1 MKMNHILLIDDN
13 EIDNYINN
21 HIIKVSNIAEKI
33 TVKNSAVDALNY
45 LNKIKDDFVAYP
57 ELIFLDIS
65 MPIMDGFGFL
75 DEFVK
80 LPKPSGKKCSVIML
94 TSSDDQKDRKKAMD
108 YDVVI
113 DYFIKPLQDDL
124 IRSLWNKN
132 L

>member
-94 TSSDDQKDRKKAMD
+94 TSSDDHKDRKKAMD

>member
-1 MKMNHILLIDDN
+1 
-13 EIDNYINN
+13 
-21 HIIKVSNIAEKI
+21 
-33 TVKNSAVDALNY
+33 
-45 LNKIKDDFVAYP
+45 
-57 ELIFLDIS
+57 
-65 MPIMDGFGFL
+65 
-75 DEFVK
+75 
-80 LPKPSGKKCSVIML
+80 ML